1 MNQQE
6 ALLEVKNLTV
16 EFDTG
21 SRPLRAVDD
30 VSWSLKSG
38 QTLAILGESG
48 SGKSVSTQAVA
59 GILDMPPGRIVS
71 GSARY
76 RGTDLLTL
84 STKERRKIVGDRI
97 TMVFQDSLSALN
109 PVQSVGTQ
117 IAETY
122 RVHRKISRKE
132 AKERAIDMLAKVRIP
147 APQQRV
153 DDYPHQF
160 SGGMRQRVMMAMA
173 LALDPDVLIADEPTT
188 ALDVTVQAQ
197 ILELLAELQAE
208 TTMAMVLITHDL
220 RVVEDVADDVVVMYA
235 GRVVERG
242 SRAEVLSNPA
252 HPYTEGLL
260 RSMPAAELKG
270 TVLSTIP
277 GTPPSLSSIPSGC
290 AFRTRCGYA
299 HAECRQTRP
308 ELIKIGG
315 GREAACLLDLE
326 ERVRG
331 GANAGV

>member
-1 MNQQE
+1 MNQDQPI
-6 ALLEVKNLTV
+6 LEVKNLTV

-21 SRPLRAVDD
+21 KTPLRAVDD
-30 VSWSLKSG
+30 VSWSLRPG
-38 QTLAILGESG
+38 QMLAILGESG

-71 GSARY
+71 GTANY

-84 STKERRKIVGDRI
+84 PTRDRRKIVGDRI

-109 PVQSVGTQ
+109 PVQSVGRQ

-122 RVHRKISRKE
+122 RIHRKMGRRE
-132 AKERAIDMLAKVRIP
+132 AKERAVDMLAKVRIP
-147 APQQRV
+147 DPKRRV
-153 DDYPHQF
+153 NDYPHQF

-173 LALDPDVLIADEPTT
+173 LALDPDILIADEPTT

-208 TTMAMVLITHDL
+208 TTMAVVLITHDL

-235 GRVVERG
+235 GRVIERG
-242 SRAEVLSNPA
+242 PRTEVLRNPA

-260 RSMPAAELKG
+260 RSMPSADLKG
-270 TVLSTIP
+270 RSLATIP
-277 GTPPSLSSIPSGC
+277 GTPPSLTSIPTGC
-290 AFRTRCGYA
+290 PFRTRCEYA
-299 HAECRQTRP
+299 HDACRQTRP
-308 ELIKIGG
+308 ELIKIGD
-315 GREAACLLDLE
+315 GREAACLLDLDQ
-326 ERVRG
+326 RVG
-331 GANAGV
+331 KVDVLHG